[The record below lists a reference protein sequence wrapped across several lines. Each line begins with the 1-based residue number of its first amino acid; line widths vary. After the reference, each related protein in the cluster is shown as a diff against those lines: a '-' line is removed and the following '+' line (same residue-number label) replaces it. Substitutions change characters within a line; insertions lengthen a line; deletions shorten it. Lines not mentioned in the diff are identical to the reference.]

1 MTIRQNFDQLLKEL
15 HLDVVK
21 MASLTEE
28 SIKQT
33 IEALNTKDKDMAFNI
48 IENDHAINKMED
60 KIANKCI
67 ELIAT
72 QQPTARD
79 LRNITAVLK
88 MITDI
93 ERIADHSV
101 DISELMLETLD
112 ERYVKPPFYIT
123 SMASV
128 ACKMVKDVIDAYI
141 NRDGKLA
148 EKVCEK
154 DAIVDEYFDK
164 VINDLQNLM
173 YEQKETIKQSTV
185 LMFIAKYFEK
195 IADHATNI
203 GEWVIYQIT
212 GDHENLN

>member
-33 IEALNTKDKDMAFNI
+33 IEVLNTKDKDLALKI
-48 IENDHAINKMED
+48 IENDHAINKMEK

-72 QQPTARD
+72 QQPTASD

-141 NRDGKLA
+141 NRDVKLA

-164 VINDLQNLM
+164 VINDLQNHM

>member
-33 IEALNTKDKDMAFNI
+33 IEVLNTKDKDLALKI
-48 IENDHAINKMED
+48 IENDHAINKMEN

-72 QQPTARD
+72 QQPTASD

-141 NRDGKLA
+141 NRDVKLA

-164 VINDLQNLM
+164 VINDLQNHM